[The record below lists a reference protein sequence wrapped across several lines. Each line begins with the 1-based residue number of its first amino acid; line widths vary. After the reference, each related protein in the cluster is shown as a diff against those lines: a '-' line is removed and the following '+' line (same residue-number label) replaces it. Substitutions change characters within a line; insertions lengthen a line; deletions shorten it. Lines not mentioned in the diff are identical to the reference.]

1 MLRRSDLKK
10 KEKENKNMNK
20 YEELYKRGIID
31 AKEYENIK
39 VIDLDLAL
47 ETKLEIEFN
56 HFKRGLKKLPKNKI
70 IDKAYEI
77 TAKEE
82 IKDTLINMELHD
94 AEKEMLFM
102 QDDVLNEFYHDW
114 LDSDVPLGD
123 SMQYCIE
130 ESIATLTKYMGK
142 KNISKE
148 R

>member
-1 MLRRSDLKK
+1 
-10 KEKENKNMNK
+10 MNK

-47 ETKLEIEFN
+47 ETKLEREFN

-70 IDKAYEI
+70 INKAYEI

-94 AEKEMLFM
+94 AEKEMLFY
-102 QDDVLNEFYHDW
+102 QDDILNEFYHDW
-114 LDSDVPLGD
+114 LDCDVPLGE

>member
-1 MLRRSDLKK
+1 
-10 KEKENKNMNK
+10 MNK
-20 YEELYKRGIID
+20 FEGLYKRGIID

-47 ETKLEIEFN
+47 ETKLEREFN

-70 IDKAYEI
+70 INKAYEI

-94 AEKEMLFM
+94 AEKEMLFY
-102 QDDVLNEFYHDW
+102 QDDILNEFYHDW
-114 LDSDVPLGD
+114 LDCDVPLGD

>member
-1 MLRRSDLKK
+1 
-10 KEKENKNMNK
+10 
-20 YEELYKRGIID
+20 
-31 AKEYENIK
+31 
-39 VIDLDLAL
+39 
-47 ETKLEIEFN
+47 
-56 HFKRGLKKLPKNKI
+56 
-70 IDKAYEI
+70 
-77 TAKEE
+77 
-82 IKDTLINMELHD
+82 MELHD

-114 LDSDVPLGD
+114 LDCDVPLGD

>member
-1 MLRRSDLKK
+1 
-10 KEKENKNMNK
+10 MNK
-20 YEELYKRGIID
+20 YEDLYKRGIID

-47 ETKLEIEFN
+47 ETKLEREFN

-94 AEKEMLFM
+94 AEKEMLFY
-102 QDDVLNEFYHDW
+102 QDDILNEFYHDW
-114 LDSDVPLGD
+114 LDCDVPLGD

-130 ESIATLTKYMGK
+130 ESIATLTKYIGK
-142 KNISKE
+142 KMSSKE

>member
-1 MLRRSDLKK
+1 
-10 KEKENKNMNK
+10 MNK

-47 ETKLEIEFN
+47 ETKLEREFN

-70 IDKAYEI
+70 INKAYEI

-94 AEKEMLFM
+94 AEKEMLFY
-102 QDDVLNEFYHDW
+102 QDDILNEFYHDW
-114 LDSDVPLGD
+114 LDCDVPLGD

>member
-1 MLRRSDLKK
+1 
-10 KEKENKNMNK
+10 MNK
-20 YEELYKRGIID
+20 YEDLYKRGIID

-47 ETKLEIEFN
+47 ETKLEREFN

-70 IDKAYEI
+70 INKAYEI

-94 AEKEMLFM
+94 AEKEMLFY
-102 QDDVLNEFYHDW
+102 QDDILNEFYHDW
-114 LDSDVPLGD
+114 LDCDVPLGD

>member
-1 MLRRSDLKK
+1 
-10 KEKENKNMNK
+10 MNK
-20 YEELYKRGIID
+20 YEDLYKRGIID

-47 ETKLEIEFN
+47 ETKLEREFN